1 MTNTCVESAFI
12 RKQKAVSLV
21 IHKTKYLANI
31 EGGYATDGDGQRMVL
46 TRTDKS
52 ADQEST
58 ALPEKWDD
66 MQNQQLKIAELKPE
80 AKDYKQ
86 VKERFLKT
94 APSLNL
100 KIEKIE
106 RAQNP
111 SLWKVYRIKKCQM
124 DDKNSDNSNEKFPSR
139 GASAASLTFISNC
152 GFNRSYAGMHAAPYE
167 NGTWLFTPAILLM
180 TSTQNQMQT
189 WSGFTCKQ
197 PEERRCRPSGHKF
210 SCNTHSD
217 SPVQTQFPTSASSSR
232 R

>member
-12 RKQKAVSLV
+12 RKQKAVSVV

-58 ALPEKWDD
+58 ALPKKWDD

-100 KIEKIE
+100 KIEKQFLL
-106 RAQNP
+106 RYLV
-111 SLWKVYRIKKCQM
+111 SVLFSSKKCQM

-189 WSGFTCKQ
+189 WSGFTCK
-197 PEERRCRPSGHKF
+197 PLEERSYRPSGHKF
-210 SCNTHSD
+210 SCNTR
-217 SPVQTQFPTSASSSR
+217 SA
-232 R
+232 